1 MTEILALPKI
11 VQEIFPLYN
20 HVLEQCQNRTCGWS
34 QPSIPHLLTA
44 EVGKTIRGQN
54 VSHTLIPQHLNVLH
68 ASHFVHNLPH
78 TIFPLYSSVLQSTYF
93 EMFCTPRR
101 RTCLT
106 CCRQAVYC
114 VRGEDLVDCVM
125 IGALAWACHH
135 SYSRSTTSTSN
146 SDIIDSCSVA
156 IIVKHSTLWGKA
168 YRLYV
173 EAFAVLVV

>member
-135 SYSRSTTSTSN
+135 SYSRSTSTSN
-146 SDIIDSCSVA
+146 SDIINSCSVA
-156 IIVKHSTLWGKA
+156 IIIKHSTLWGKA

>member
-1 MTEILALPKI
+1 ML
-11 VQEIFPLYN
+11 Q
-20 HVLEQCQNRTCGWS
+20 QCQNRTCGWS

-54 VSHTLIPQHLNVLH
+54 VSHTLILQHLTVLH
-68 ASHFVHNLPH
+68 ASHFVHNLSH
-78 TIFPLYSSVLQSTYF
+78 SLFPQHSSVLQSTYF
-93 EMFCTPRR
+93 EMFHTPRR
-101 RTCLT
+101 TR
-106 CCRQAVYC
+106 CRQAVHC

-135 SYSRSTTSTSN
+135 SYSKSTTSTSN
-146 SDIIDSCSVA
+146 SDINNSCSVA
-156 IIVKHSTLWGKA
+156 TIVKHSTLWGKA

>member
-1 MTEILALPKI
+1 MTEFLALPKI
-11 VQEIFPLYN
+11 TQEIFPLYN

-78 TIFPLYSSVLQSTYF
+78 TIFRQHSSVLQSTCF
-93 EMFCTPRR
+93 EMFHTPRR
-101 RTCLT
+101 RACLT

-146 SDIIDSCSVA
+146 SDIINSCSVA
-156 IIVKHSTLWGKA
+156 IIIKHSTLWGKA

>member
-54 VSHTLIPQHLNVLH
+54 VSHTLIPQHLTVLH

-78 TIFPLYSSVLQSTYF
+78 TSFPQQVRVFYNIHTLKCFAHQEEEHVLHVADRQ
-93 EMFCTPRR
+93 CT
-101 RTCLT
+101 
-106 CCRQAVYC
+106 A
-114 VRGEDLVDCVM
+114 
-125 IGALAWACHH
+125 
-135 SYSRSTTSTSN
+135 
-146 SDIIDSCSVA
+146 
-156 IIVKHSTLWGKA
+156 
-168 YRLYV
+168 
-173 EAFAVLVV
+173 

>member
-20 HVLEQCQNRTCGWS
+20 HVLEQCQNPTCGGS

-54 VSHTLIPQHLNVLH
+54 VSHTLIPQQLTVLH
-68 ASHFVHNLPH
+68 VSHFVHNLSH

-93 EMFCTPRR
+93 EMFRTPRR
-101 RTCLT
+101 ACLT
-106 CCRQAVYC
+106 RYRQAVHC

-146 SDIIDSCSVA
+146 SDIINSCSVA

-173 EAFAVLVV
+173 EAFAVLEV

>member
-78 TIFPLYSSVLQSTYF
+78 TIFPQHSSALQST
-93 EMFCTPRR
+93 M
-101 RTCLT
+101 
-106 CCRQAVYC
+106 
-114 VRGEDLVDCVM
+114 
-125 IGALAWACHH
+125 
-135 SYSRSTTSTSN
+135 
-146 SDIIDSCSVA
+146 
-156 IIVKHSTLWGKA
+156 
-168 YRLYV
+168 
-173 EAFAVLVV
+173 